1 MDDLERS
8 LTDLLADGSR
18 QVARE
23 TPLRR
28 ARAWLRRETAGGG
41 P

>member
-8 LTDLLADGSR
+8 LTDLLAGGNR
-18 QVARE
+18 QVALETLLRPARVWLQRE
-23 TPLRR
+23 MV
-28 ARAWLRRETAGGG
+28 EGG

>member
-1 MDDLERS
+1 MDDLERP
-8 LTDLLADGSR
+8 LTDPLAGGNR

-23 TPLRR
+23 TLLRPTGV
-28 ARAWLRRETAGGG
+28 WLQSERLEGG

>member
-23 TPLRR
+23 SPLRP
-28 ARAWLRRETAGGG
+28 ARAWPRREVAGD
-41 P
+41 